1 MTRTVTPSRRR
12 AHPFSRGLSVL
23 LSLMISMLTVVV
35 VAPSAHAATAGVSA
49 NLILNGT
56 TYHGTPVLTEG
67 DTLTLRVQYTDAV
80 TPGST
85 VEFDLGTNVTL
96 SAVPSGNSALVGVA
110 TNGNK
115 VRVTFADPWPAGVN
129 QGVFDLKFTVNAVDE
144 STPDRIV
151 WKIDGE
157 EFSQDVIVRNS
168 GDSFADVTNGVSKN
182 LSPSSSSSYISTS
195 ATGTVT
201 VSPTVIGSTLTTYTL
216 RVNSAEA
223 RDGLTIADQLPA
235 NLAYLSGS
243 FSAQLTTWDADGL
256 NQSTSPFSLTLTVSG
271 SSFTSSVDLPENSIL
286 AITYAVTVPDDAAR
300 LALQSS
306 LQAAADARAGNPGN
320 FSIPLQNTATFGT
333 ETRQATLRLTGTLP
347 AAPGPNPGSAFAKT
361 SDWTIQELKAGADG
375 TLTPPQPITYN
386 LTAKLAQWDDRDA
399 NYTLTR
405 NVVIQDVL
413 PAQASW
419 NTADVNFLTATGMT
433 LTPAVSGVV
442 CTDAGMA
449 VDAQIG
455 TYCVSDQAL
464 LVNLGKDK
472 TTDVSI
478 QVKALVNTL
487 SGLPTTS
494 TTIVDATAYRLGNTA
509 QFYYR
514 AASPYSTTRNVTI
527 VDLPDDTSGGINDSS
542 VFTKNGSA
550 SATTVD
556 PGDTIDMTYSFVVS
570 AGKGIDVRDSWL
582 VDYVDRTLFDFSDPD
597 TVQVSGS
604 YDGQALAAS
613 GFTTTLDADQ
623 NLVIALSDA
632 GKSVVTARGVDK
644 RLVITIVL
652 KTLPFEGKETK
663 TIKNRATLFGDDGE
677 PDYWSEN
684 GVEATSYGDE
694 AEVRKTV
701 YDRTDEDWVQT
712 LKAHRDADGHL
723 LQNVYTYRV
732 EFLPHG
738 DYNSVA
744 IADVRD
750 VLPSGVSFLGF
761 VTAANAAT
769 AANPVAGP
777 VNIGGNLEA
786 TYDSGVVTLRQQSG
800 TVLDARAPIAAY
812 FAVQVNDPSASVPIV
827 NQIGSTRA
835 EIIPVSYA
843 IGDVVWIDA
852 DRDGVQ
858 DDGEEVLSG
867 VQVELLGADGSVVAT
882 TATDAQGRYLFD
894 DLVAGTYQVRFTL
907 TDDQAARYTFTT
919 SGMGGDAAKD
929 SDAQVP
935 ADASF
940 GLTARF
946 VLDDTNTALTTDY
959 DRALTASEGVDPTW
973 DAGVVLKAVSVGD
986 LVWVDTNR
994 DGRQDPGEPGIRGVV
1009 LDIVGPD
1016 GNPVTD
1022 VYGKPVP
1029 PATTDDNGGYSFDHL
1044 PALSDGQTYTVR
1056 IDREASAEA
1065 LRPYV
1070 PTTAGV
1076 GDRAG
1081 DSASW
1086 EAVSES
1092 GALSEDGDRDPTLDF
1107 GFVTKTYA
1115 IGDYVWIDADKDG
1128 RQGEQEKPLSGVTVD
1143 LRDAEGNLIATTTTG
1158 SDGRYVFDNLQAG
1171 TYQVQFTLTD
1181 KQKQRYRFT
1190 VADAGA
1196 DQSDS
1201 DADRTTG
1208 MTARIVLGEANTE
1221 LTTDYPYGTI
1231 QASEGIDPTWDAG
1244 VVLLPSAVKGSDDQ
1258 ELAFTGAGAGLWG
1271 IAFAGVLALLIGAAL
1286 RWRPRRA

>member
-1 MTRTVTPSRRR
+1 LK
-12 AHPFSRGLSVL
+12 RGLSVL
-23 LSLMISMLTVVV
+23 VSVMISMLTAVV
-35 VAPSAHAATAGVSA
+35 VAPAAHAATAGISA
-49 NLILNGT
+49 NLLLNGT
-56 TYHGTPVLTEG
+56 TYNGTPVVTEG

-85 VEFDLGTNVTL
+85 VEFELGANVTL
-96 SAVPSGNSALVGVA
+96 SAVPSGNSAISAVVKD
-110 TNGNK
+110 GNK
-115 VRVTFADPWPAGVN
+115 VRITFADPWPAGVN
-129 QGVFDLKFTVNAVDE
+129 QGVFDLKFTVNTVDA
-144 STPDRIV
+144 SAPDQIV

-157 EFSQDVIVRNS
+157 EFSRDIIVRNT
-168 GDSFADVTNGVSKN
+168 GDTFANVTNGLSKN
-182 LSPSSSSSYISTS
+182 LSPSSYSSYISTS
-195 ATGTVT
+195 AAGVVT
-201 VSPTVIGSTLTTYTL
+201 VDPTIIGKTLTTYTL
-216 RVNSAEA
+216 RVDSVEA
-223 RDGLTIADQLPA
+223 RTALTIADQLPA
-235 NLAYLSGS
+235 NLAYVGGS
-243 FSAQLTTWDADGL
+243 FAAQLTTWDADGL
-256 NQSTSPFSLTLTVSG
+256 NQTTAPFAFAPTVSA
-271 SSFTSSVDLPENSIL
+271 SSFTGSVDLPENSIL
-286 AITYAVTVPDDAAR
+286 AITYAVTVPDEAAR
-300 LALQSS
+300 AALQAS
-306 LQAAADARAGNPGN
+306 LQAAADARAGVPGT
-320 FSIPLQNTATFGT
+320 FSVPLVNTATFGT

-361 SDWTIQELKAGADG
+361 SDWAIQELKAGADG
-375 TLTPPQPITYN
+375 TLTPPQPITYT

-413 PAQASW
+413 PTQASW
-419 NTADVNFLTATGMT
+419 NTADASFLTAAGMT
-433 LTPAVSGVV
+433 LSPAAAEVV
-442 CTDAGMA
+442 CTEAAMA
-449 VDAQIG
+449 VDAQVG
-455 TYCVSDQAL
+455 TYCVSDRTL

-514 AASPYSTTRNVTI
+514 AASPYSATRNVTI
-527 VDLPDDTSGGINDSS
+527 VDLPDDTSGGINDPS

-556 PGDTIDMTYSFVVS
+556 PGDTIDMTYTFIVA
-570 AGKGIDVRDSWL
+570 AGKGIDARDSWL
-582 VDYVDRTLFDFSDPD
+582 VDYVDRTLFDFSDPA

-613 GFTTTLDADQ
+613 AFTTSLDADE
-623 NLVIALSDA
+623 NLVIALNDA
-632 GKSVVTARGVDK
+632 GKAVVTTRGVDK

-652 KTLPFEGKETK
+652 KTKPFEGKQTK
-663 TIKNRATLFGDDGE
+663 TIKNRATLFGGDGE

-712 LKAHRDADGHL
+712 LKAQRDADGHL
-723 LQNVYTYRV
+723 LQSVYTYQV

-738 DYNSVA
+738 DYDGVA

-769 AANPVAGP
+769 ATNPVPGP
-777 VNIGGNLEA
+777 VDIGGNIEA
-786 TYDSGVVTLRQQSG
+786 TYDSGVVTLRQKNG
-800 TVLDARAPIAAY
+800 TVLDASVPIAAY
-812 FAVQVNDPSASVPIV
+812 FAVQVNDPSASVPII

-835 EIIPVSYA
+835 EIVPVSYA
-843 IGDVVWIDA
+843 VGDYVWIDA

-858 DDGEEVLSG
+858 DAGEEVLPG
-867 VQVELLGADGSVVAT
+867 VRVDLIGADDEVVAT
-882 TATDAQGRYLFD
+882 TTTDAQGRYLFD
-894 DLVAGTYQVRFTL
+894 DLVAGSYQVRFTL
-907 TDDQAARYTFTT
+907 TDEQAARYTFTT
-919 SGMGGDAAKD
+919 SGAGGDAAKD

-935 ADASF
+935 AGASF
-940 GLTARF
+940 GLTTRF

-959 DRALTASEGVDPTW
+959 DRTLTASEGVDPTW

-1009 LDIVGPD
+1009 LTIEGPD
-1016 GNPVTD
+1016 GSPVTD
-1022 VYGKPVP
+1022 VFGNPVLP
-1029 PATTDDNGGYSFDHL
+1029 VTTDDNGGYSFDNL
-1044 PALSDGQTYTVR
+1044 PALSGDQTYTVR

-1065 LRPYV
+1065 LSPYV

-1086 EAVSES
+1086 ASTSEP

-1115 IGDYVWIDADKDG
+1115 IGDYVWIDADSDG
-1128 RQGEQEKPLSGVTVD
+1128 LQDENEKPLPGVTVD
-1143 LRDAEGNLIATTTTG
+1143 LRDGEGNLVATTTTD
-1158 SDGRYVFDNLQAG
+1158 SDGRYVFDNLSAG

-1181 KQKQRYRFT
+1181 RQKQLYRFT
-1190 VADAGA
+1190 TADAGDDRA
-1196 DQSDS
+1196 DS

-1208 MTARIVLGEANTE
+1208 LTALIVLGEANTE
-1221 LTTDYPYGTI
+1221 LTTDYPFGTI

-1244 VVLLPSAVKGSDDQ
+1244 VVLLPSAVDDSDDE
-1258 ELAFTGAGAGLWG
+1258 ELAFTGAGEGLWG
-1271 IAFAGVLALLIGAAL
+1271 IALAGVLAVLIGTAL
-1286 RWRPRRA
+1286 RWRRVRA